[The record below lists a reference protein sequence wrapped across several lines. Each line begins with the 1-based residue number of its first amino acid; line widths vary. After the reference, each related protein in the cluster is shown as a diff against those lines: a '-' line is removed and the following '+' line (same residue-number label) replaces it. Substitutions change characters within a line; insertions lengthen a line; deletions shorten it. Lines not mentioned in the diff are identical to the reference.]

1 MSHEVSLTPEN
12 HGYTIRLVKRS
23 FQNVKDKGSVETA
36 ETVGTLMIEYDK
48 QKAEAAFEILNTF
61 IATAVQA
68 KIIPEDAFRYRP
80 LRR

>member
-48 QKAEAAFEILNTF
+48 QKAEAALADRKLSSQ
-61 IATAVQA
+61 IASPSSQRA
-68 KIIPEDAFRYRP
+68 IS
-80 LRR
+80 